1 MNVIYPE
8 QKLKAGDR
16 WRPPA
21 AERLWP
27 NGLLVPLPLV
37 CFCAEVGGAEL
48 IAWSA
53 HFPTIH
59 LYFLDS
65 PNELDDEGI
74 YQCPRAL
81 QQFFGITQSRVYLL
95 QNLLKIV
102 QFYQEFSPKQTTC

>member
-1 MNVIYPE
+1 M
-8 QKLKAGDR
+8 AST
-16 WRPPA
+16 

-27 NGLLVPLPLV
+27 NGLLVPLPLA

-81 QQFFGITQSRVYLL
+81 QQFFGITQESGVFVTKSFKNRSILSRV
-95 QNLLKIV
+95 
-102 QFYQEFSPKQTTC
+102 

>member
-1 MNVIYPE
+1 MIQTLALGHWVISLPMSAY
-8 QKLKAGDR
+8 AS
-16 WRPPA
+16 
-21 AERLWP
+21 RL
-27 NGLLVPLPLV
+27 NGLLVPHSLGSARSSLV

-74 YQCPRAL
+74 YQPIDAH
-81 QQFFGITQSRVYLL
+81 S
-95 QNLLKIV
+95 
-102 QFYQEFSPKQTTC
+102 TTLA